1 MELCSCHNHLP
12 DLILSPS
19 TIGLL
24 IEEAMFLLCRICD
37 TSTSVGFI
45 LFLSVE
51 LERKA
56 HGVLFCPL
64 QKCVFVS
71 LKVVRWRTGG
81 GRFAFQYVSCIAS
94 FLLWFF
100 MLVWNPC
107 RCIYLCSSWIIVNF
121 LYMIVVMF
129 GYFVL
134 IGKHSV
140 DFSNTVLC
148 QNAFSTIFD
157 AAESIVAVIGLLLS
171 NMIRA

>member
-1 MELCSCHNHLP
+1 MQLSQPFARSHPFSFHHWTPDRGGNVLFMP
-12 DLILSPS
+12 DLWHQYQCRFYFISFCWIGKKSSRS
-19 TIGLL
+19 T
-24 IEEAMFLLCRICD
+24 
-37 TSTSVGFI
+37 
-45 LFLSVE
+45 
-51 LERKA
+51 
-56 HGVLFCPL
+56 VLPL

-129 GYFVL
+129 GYFML
-134 IGKHSV
+134 IGKHRV
-140 DFSNTVLC
+140 DFSNTVFC
-148 QNAFSTIFD
+148 QNAFITIFD

-171 NMIRA
+171 NMICT